1 MSILQM
7 IPGVG
12 SLDDAARGEL
22 GNLSDDR
29 SKFKDGKYDI
39 GDRLRGLLG
48 GYSEEDVRER
58 AAQIRKKDIE
68 NLDSVRK
75 ARVAIQENL
84 PGASE
89 ATTALRNDETENQYK
104 DRLAADASRGQATSA
119 YSAVKGADLSLIKNL
134 STQEIKRLASAQQ
147 HANEQALVDKSDKRY
162 TDALVRDAQIRAD
175 DRRDRREDRAM
186 ERELRMMELD
196 QKSKNKKAELF
207 QALFGLGSAFM
218 I

>member
-1 MSILQM
+1 MSFLQM

-39 GDRLRGLLG
+39 GDRLRGLIG
-48 GYSEEDVRER
+48 GYSKEDVRKR
-58 AAQIRKKDIE
+58 AAELRVKDIE
-68 NLDSVRK
+68 KLSEVRQ
-75 ARVAIQENL
+75 ARGAIKETL
-84 PGASE
+84 PGADNNSTKIGESE
-89 ATTALRNDETENQYK
+89 EFEDYM
-104 DRLAADASRGQATSA
+104 DRLSRDVSRGQATQA
-119 YSAVKGADLSLIKNL
+119 YVGTKGADLSLVDGL
-134 STQEIKRLASAQQ
+134 TTQQINRLNAAQQ

-196 QKSKNKKAELF
+196 QKSKSKKAELF

>member
-1 MSILQM
+1 MM
-7 IPGVG
+7 P
-12 SLDDAARGEL
+12 RGEL
-22 GNLSDDR
+22 EISRMIGQSLN
-29 SKFKDGKYDI
+29 GKYDI
-39 GDRLRGLLG
+39 GDRLRGLL

-162 TDALVRDAQIRAD
+162 TDALVRDAQIRAND
-175 DRRDRREDRAM
+175 NVTVVKT
-186 ERELRMMELD
+186 ELWNVSCE
-196 QKSKNKKAELF
+196 
-207 QALFGLGSAFM
+207 
-218 I
+218 